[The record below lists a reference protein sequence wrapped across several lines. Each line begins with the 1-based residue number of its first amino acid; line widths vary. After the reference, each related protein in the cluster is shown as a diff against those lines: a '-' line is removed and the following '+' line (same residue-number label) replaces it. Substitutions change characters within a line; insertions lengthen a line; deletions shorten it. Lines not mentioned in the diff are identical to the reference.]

1 MAESTTV
8 PIRPRQSAVWLA
20 EQLAEVS
27 GIWNSSRTVR
37 VTGSLD
43 TELLDTAAQHVAARY
58 QELAFEFH
66 DTDGRPAARR
76 SSNPVIP
83 VRVAEADEDWRA
95 QAASDACVPFDL
107 ATGPLA
113 RLTAYRLGPEDH
125 VLVLTV
131 HTVAIEAPAVQSV
144 LADVGRTYR
153 ALGVGGDVG
162 VVLPRRGGTEPD
174 AKDGADVLQYWLQRL
189 SRATSVASWPS
200 DQSEVRRFGT
210 GSAVQSSLPQ
220 ELVDQAKSLADDL
233 DVPWPTVL
241 LTGLRVLLYRH
252 TRQPDL
258 LIGIPPTAELTAC
271 SADAVLPARLDL
283 AGDPAF
289 RDAVVAEAAGH
300 SADRTRTGLSLTLLS
315 RALRP
320 ESDLLSNSLVQV
332 AFSVAARA
340 EDGTWGGLAAV
351 PVNLPVRR
359 SELELDVQVSV
370 VAGITQLSWRFSD
383 GVLDRAT
390 VEALAARFTV
400 LLVEAM
406 RDATQPVSGIEL
418 LTAADRDHLAEVEGR
433 NIALRRP
440 KSLGEQIGVWI
451 DSTPDAVAVRHDD
464 ARQTYAELAALSD
477 AVAGN
482 LAGLQL
488 PPETPIGLLLPRAVE
503 LPAVIW
509 GVLKAGHICVPLD
522 PEHPVDR
529 IRYVLDDAGVALV
542 VTAGEA
548 RLDLSEVKQLEVS
561 ELLVPPPAQS
571 VHPVVHPDALA
582 YVLYTS
588 GSTGRPKGVGVTHGG
603 LANNLWAT
611 RELMRVGHGQRLLAV
626 TTISFD
632 IAMLEL
638 FLALVSGGETVIA
651 SRAEA
656 RDGQALMAAFD
667 RWRPDIV
674 QATPLTWQ
682 MLFLCGWSGAPEL
695 TVSCGGDVV
704 PPMLAARLT
713 ACTKSFW
720 HTYGPT
726 ETTMYTACQPI
737 EPGDQPGILPLGRPL
752 PRTWLRILDAEL
764 RPVPPGVIGE
774 LCIGGA
780 GVARGYVGRPALTA
794 RQFVPDLD
802 VPGARIYRS
811 GDLARWRPDGRLE
824 LHGRNDRQVK
834 IRGHRIEPGEIET
847 VLAAHPDVEL
857 AAVDVTGQADSRRIV
872 AYLQV
877 RRGAQPARLRQE
889 IRVLAADRLPA
900 VMVPSAFGIVDPMP
914 VQVNGKID
922 RAALSRLRPPQPD
935 TSGSGVM
942 DPDEA
947 WVVGA
952 WARVLEDDQIK
963 GGDFFAVGGNVPRA
977 AQVRHLARCELGL
990 DLPLRTF
997 LEASVS
1003 SALAQRL
1010 RQARAA
1016 GPVAPTGSIRWLTE
1030 AGEAAL
1036 LVVASGVPG
1045 QQLAERLAGEV
1056 RRPVGILDP
1065 AVEDDPAAV
1074 VASRTADVLVATGN
1088 GVPAALA
1095 LRDELVERAGLTVPI
1110 LVVDGPAP
1118 AAPLGSGP
1126 TAYAALD
1133 GPAEWL
1139 EQWRTAAGH
1148 VLVARV
1154 PEDIDVPR
1162 RLAALAAAVE

>member
-1 MAESTTV
+1 MAESLTY

-20 EQLAEVS
+20 EQLAEVT
-27 GIWNSSRTVR
+27 GVWNSSRSVR
-37 VTGSLD
+37 VTGRFD
-43 TELLDTAAQHVAARY
+43 TELLDEAAQHVAARY
-58 QELAFEFH
+58 EELGLGFH
-66 DTDGRPAARR
+66 DADGRPAARR
-76 SSNPVIP
+76 KRRPVIP
-83 VRVAEADEDWRA
+83 VRVVEADDDWTGQSA
-95 QAASDACVPFDL
+95 YDACAPFDL
-107 ATGPLA
+107 DSGPLA

-131 HTVAIEAPAVQSV
+131 HAVAIESSAVQSV
-144 LADVGRTYR
+144 LADVGHTYK
-153 ALGVGGDVG
+153 ALSEGRDLGL
-162 VVLPRRGGTEPD
+162 VLPRRGGTEPE

-189 SRATSVASWPS
+189 SSATSVATWPC
-200 DQSEVRRFGT
+200 DQPAGGWRVGT
-210 GSAVQSSLPQ
+210 GDAVRSALPR
-220 ELVDQAKSLADDL
+220 ELVSGAESLADEL
-233 DVPWPTVL
+233 DVPWPTIL
-241 LTGLRVLLYRH
+241 LAGLRVLLYRH
-252 TRQPDL
+252 TRQADL
-258 LIGIPPTAELTAC
+258 LIGIPPGAELTAC
-271 SADAVLPARLDL
+271 SPDTLLPARLDL

-289 RDAVVAEAAGH
+289 RDAVMAEATGH
-300 SADRTRTGLSLTLLS
+300 SADRSRTGLSLSLLS

-332 AFSVAARA
+332 TFSVAASSP
-340 EDGTWGGLAAV
+340 EGTWGGLAAETV
-351 PVNLPVRR
+351 EVPVRR
-359 SELELDVQVSV
+359 SEFELDVQLSV
-370 VAGITQLSWRFSD
+370 VDGIAQLSWRFSD
-383 GVLDRAT
+383 SVLDVAT

-400 LLVEAM
+400 LLVDAL
-406 RDATQPVSGIEL
+406 RDATQPVSTIEL
-418 LTAADRDHLAEVEGR
+418 LTAADRRHLAEVEGW
-433 NIALRRP
+433 NVALRRP
-440 KSLGEQIGVWI
+440 KSLGEQIGVWVG
-451 DSTPDAVAVRHDD
+451 STPDAVAVRHDD
-464 ARQTYAELAALSD
+464 SQQTYAELAAVSD

-529 IRYVLDDAGVALV
+529 VRYVLSDAGVALV
-542 VTAGEA
+542 VTAGEG
-548 RLDLSEVKQLEVS
+548 RLDLPEVKHLDVS
-561 ELLVPPPAQS
+561 ELVVPPAERAVRP
-571 VHPVVHPDALA
+571 PVHPDALA
-582 YVLYTS
+582 YLLYTS

-656 RDGQALMAAFD
+656 RDGQALIAAFD
-667 RWRPDIV
+667 RWQPDIV

-737 EPGDQPGILPLGRPL
+737 QPGNQPGILPLGRPL
-752 PRTWLRILDAEL
+752 PRTWLRILDADL
-764 RPVPPGVIGE
+764 RPVPPGVVGE

-802 VPGARIYRS
+802 VPGTRIYRS
-811 GDLARWRPDGRLE
+811 GDLARWRSDGRLE

-834 IRGHRIEPGEIET
+834 IRGHRIEPGEIEA
-847 VLAAHPDVEL
+847 VLASHADVEL
-857 AAVDVTGQADSRRIV
+857 AAVDVTGQADARRIV
-872 AYLQV
+872 AYLQL
-877 RRGAQPARLRQE
+877 RHGTRPARLRQE
-889 IRVLAADRLPA
+889 IRTLAADRLPA

-935 TSGSGVM
+935 ISESDLT

-952 WARVLEDDQIK
+952 WARVLENDQIG
-963 GGDFFAVGGNVPRA
+963 GGDFFALGGNLARA
-977 AQVRHLARCELGL
+977 ALVRHLARCELGL
-990 DLPLRTF
+990 DLRLRTF
-997 LEASVS
+997 LDASTS
-1003 SALAQRL
+1003 TALAQRL

-1016 GPVAPTGSIRWLTE
+1016 GPAAPTGSIRWLTDASAE
-1030 AGEAAL
+1030 SAL
-1036 LVVASGVPG
+1036 VVVASDEPG
-1045 QQLAERLAGEV
+1045 RDLAERLAGDAQ
-1056 RRPVGILDP
+1056 RPVGMLDP
-1065 AVEDDPAAV
+1065 AVDDPVAV
-1074 VASRTADVLVATGN
+1074 LASRSADVLVATGD
-1088 GVPAALA
+1088 GAGAALA
-1095 LRDELVERAGLTVPI
+1095 LRDELAQRAGLTLPV
-1110 LVVDGPAP
+1110 LVVGGPAP
-1118 AAPLGSGP
+1118 AIPPRTGP
-1126 TAYAALD
+1126 IAYAALD
-1133 GPAEWL
+1133 EPVEWL
-1139 EQWRTAAGH
+1139 EQWRTAGQ
-1148 VLVARV
+1148 VMVARLPAHV
-1154 PEDIDVPR
+1154 DVPR